1 MSDYIE
7 IGIDL
12 LDYQQNYEWDI
23 MSVPAHRTIRKKYYS
38 STDYDVEITFSLI
51 IRRKTLFYTFNLIIP
66 LVGVSFLTVLA
77 FYLPSEGAE
86 KITLSTF
93 ILVSITFFVLLLYE
107 LIPPT
112 SLQVP
117 LIAKY
122 TLFSFVLVSLSLVA
136 SVVVLNVHYR
146 SHLTHEMSNWTRILF
161 LNILPKMV
169 LLKTPEFKPEYSS
182 FISTNDY
189 IKAVAIYTFKKRLNY
204 LQESEN
210 KCKLEKSKCSYLARV
225 RENKHPRSSFPSA
238 SEYQHFLF
246 KKKAVKSVEEIVEYS
261 KKGYEEKRVNTLDET
276 T

>member
-1 MSDYIE
+1 
-7 IGIDL
+7 
-12 LDYQQNYEWDI
+12 
-23 MSVPAHRTIRKKYYS
+23 MSVPAHRFIRKKYYS
-38 STDYDVEITFSLI
+38 NDYDVEITFSLI

-66 LVGVSFLTVLA
+66 LVGVSFLTVLS

-122 TLFSFVLVSLSLVA
+122 TLFSFVLVSLSILA

-182 FISTNDY
+182 FIKMNDY

-204 LQESEN
+204 SEELEK
-210 KCKLEKSKCSYLARV
+210 KCKLEKSKFNYLARV
-225 RENKHPRSSFPSA
+225 KENKHPRSSFPSLT
-238 SEYQHFLF
+238 EYQQFLF
-246 KKKAVKSVEEIVEYS
+246 KRKAVNAVEEIVDYS
-261 KKGYEEKRVNTLDET
+261 KKGYEEKRVS
-276 T
+276 